1 MNVTQIKDAIR
12 NMSQSDKIEIHRWL
26 DRELA
31 GDLPFRI
38 GSRRSV
44 AIRQEIER
52 TSKLDGKS
60 ERPKYWAKTLAS
72 GRSIGDVKATR

>member
-12 NMSQSDKIEIHRWL
+12 NMNQTDKIEIHRWL
-26 DRELA
+26 DGELA
-31 GDLPFRI
+31 GDLHFRI
-38 GSRRSV
+38 GARRSI

-60 ERPKYWAKTLAS
+60 DRPYNGAKTLAS
-72 GRSIGDVKATR
+72 GRSIGDVKTTR